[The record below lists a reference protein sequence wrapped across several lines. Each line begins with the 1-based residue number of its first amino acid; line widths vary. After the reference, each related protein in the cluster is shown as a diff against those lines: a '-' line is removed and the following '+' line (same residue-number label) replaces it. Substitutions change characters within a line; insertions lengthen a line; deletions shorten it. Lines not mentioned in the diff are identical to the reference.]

1 MITNVSKTT
10 RILSLL
16 IIIFLYIPI
25 VVIIIYSFN
34 KSKIG
39 VNWTGFTLKWYY
51 VLINDKNLI
60 QSALASFIIA
70 SVSSVIAVIFGTC
83 AGIAIHKYKIPFF
96 SSLIYFPVVVPEI
109 GIGLSLLLLFIMFHI
124 TLGYVS
130 VVLAHIAFCISFV
143 TLTVIS
149 RMDDYDDS
157 LMSAARDLGAN
168 QIKAFFLILIP
179 SLLPGIIAGGLMA
192 FTLSIDDFIITF
204 FTTGA
209 GTTTLPLFIYS
220 MIKVGVTPE
229 INAISTIIIIFTL
242 FMSLLISKLSPI
254 VLEYD

>member
-1 MITNVSKTT
+1 M
-10 RILSLL
+10 
-16 IIIFLYIPI
+16 
-25 VVIIIYSFN
+25 
-34 KSKIG
+34 
-39 VNWTGFTLKWYY
+39 
-51 VLINDKNLI
+51 
-60 QSALASFIIA
+60 
-70 SVSSVIAVIFGTC
+70 
-83 AGIAIHKYKIPFF
+83 
-96 SSLIYFPVVVPEI
+96 IYFPVVVPEI
-109 GIGLSLLLLFIMFHI
+109 VIGLSLLLLFIMFHI